1 MSLIQPAGN
10 VDKYYTKQH
19 IKVIINNTSGVF
31 EKGHT
36 DRGLLYDIWKQ
47 IREQLKDKY
56 EFEEKIVK
64 IGNYNKLVD
73 MIERGDADMVIAPFQ
88 ITVDR
93 SEKVNFTMTI
103 LESKDTI
110 LYFPKYNTLDIVK
123 MLMLKVFIGP
133 LILLFV
139 LGILSGIMLYYM
151 EPKRYRVAGVKKS
164 MGLRRAITTTTSA
177 LFGEAGFLSENTT
190 LTIKGIVTVYMIM
203 IFAFFFVM
211 YIQAVT
217 TEKVL
222 DVRKINTIDRDNIHT
237 KTLLAPTGYAIAKN
251 IERLGANI
259 EYVNKPLDQIVDEY
273 IKDPTIADG
282 VAIDYLQGK
291 TRERPDIK
299 LFVNESDLG
308 FKEITYAV
316 AKSRKG
322 LLEDVNYEIVKLQDS
337 LRTENI
343 CKSYM
348 PGDASYLCV
357 K

>member
-1 MSLIQPAGN
+1 MSLIQPAGS

-31 EKGHT
+31 EKGQT
-36 DRGLLYDIWKQ
+36 DRGLLYDVWKQ
-47 IREQLKDKY
+47 IRDKLKEKY

-73 MIERGDADMVIAPFQ
+73 MIEKGEADIVIAPFQ
-88 ITVDR
+88 ITADR
-93 SEKVNFTMTI
+93 SKKVNFTMTI
-103 LESKDTI
+103 FESKDTI
-110 LYFPKYNTLDIVK
+110 LYFPKYNTYDIVK
-123 MLMLKVFIGP
+123 MLVLKVFIGP

-139 LGILSGIMLYYM
+139 LGLISGICLYYM
-151 EPKRYRVAGVKKS
+151 EPKRYKAAGIKK
-164 MGLRRAITTTTSA
+164 GLAMRRAITTTTAA
-177 LFGEAGFLSENTT
+177 LFGEAGFLTENTT
-190 LTIKGIVTVYMIM
+190 LTIKGLITVYMIM
-203 IFAFFFVM
+203 IFSFFFLM

-217 TEKVL
+217 TEQVL

-237 KTLLAPTGYAIAKN
+237 KTLLAPNGYAIAKN

-259 EYVNKPLDQIVDEY
+259 TYVNKPLDQIIDDY

-282 VAIDYLQGK
+282 VAIDYLQAK

-308 FKEITYAV
+308 FKEITFAV
-316 AKSRKG
+316 SKQRRG
-322 LLEDVNYEIVKLQDS
+322 FLDDVNYEIVSLQDT
-337 LRTENI
+337 LHTENI